1 MILRKDGKLMSRAG
15 KLIYR
20 EPEYFEMIVKT
31 DNTGTSNNNQF
42 TIPTTGGGYNYTV
55 ETEEQLLT
63 GRTGDTTLEWA
74 SAGTYWVRI
83 TGDFPRIFF
92 NNSGD
97 RLKLLEVSN
106 WGNIVWSSMQN
117 AFFGCGNFNITAN
130 DAPNLSNVTSMG
142 SMFNGASVFN
152 RDISSWN
159 VSNVTSMGS
168 MFNGASVFNADISSW
183 NVSNVTSMN
192 SMFNGAS
199 AFNGDI
205 SSWNVSN
212 VLFMSSMFNG
222 ASVFN
227 ADISSWNVSNVINMV
242 AMFNG
247 ASVFNRDISS
257 WNVSNVTSMGS
268 MFRDASAFNRDLSG
282 WCVEEIA
289 SEPSSFDSGATSW
302 VLPRPNWGAPC

>member
-1 MILRKDGKLMSRAG
+1 MTKLIGRGG
-15 KLIYR
+15 KLIGR
-20 EPEYFEMIVKT
+20 GGKLVGRSVPAPVYFEMVVKT

-42 TIPTTGGGYNYTV
+42 TIPTFSGGYNYTV

-83 TGDFPRIFF
+83 TGDFPRIHF

-117 AFFGCGNFNITAN
+117 AFWGCSNFNVTAN
-130 DAPNLSNVTSMG
+130 DVPNLSNVTDMSFMFRDATA
-142 SMFNGASVFN
+142 FNG
-152 RDISSWN
+152 DISSWN
-159 VSNVTSMGS
+159 VSNVTDMGA
-168 MFNGASVFNADISSW
+168 MF
-183 NVSNVTSMN
+183 M
-192 SMFNGAS
+192 GAS

-212 VLFMSSMFNG
+212 VTTMEYMFFG
-222 ASVFN
+222 
-227 ADISSWNVSNVINMV
+227 
-242 AMFNG
+242 
-247 ASVFNRDISS
+247 
-257 WNVSNVTSMGS
+257 
-268 MFRDASAFNRDLSG
+268 ASAFNRDLSG
-282 WCVEEIA
+282 WCVEQIA

-302 VLPRPNWGAPC
+302 VLPRPNWGDPC